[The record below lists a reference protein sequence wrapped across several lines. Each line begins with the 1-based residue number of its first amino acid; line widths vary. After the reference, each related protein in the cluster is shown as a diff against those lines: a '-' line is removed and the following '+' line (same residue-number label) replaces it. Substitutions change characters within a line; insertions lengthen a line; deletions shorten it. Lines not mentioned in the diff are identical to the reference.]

1 MKWLE
6 EMSCNFYIKQ
16 NLYCLRRNIANS
28 ASEMIFRFSR
38 SFLLLTTCSPKF
50 EVSFIQ
56 DTSSA
61 LANFNVTCRVVQL
74 KMFFPE
80 NVARSASEM
89 HKVYLIS
96 LQVKVSFIQDKLCTC
111 RFQCNLQLSV
121 WPASPN
127 CNSGAGNW
135 LENIASSVSEI
146 LSSAMHQWVL
156 IHDQTF

>member
-1 MKWLE
+1 
-6 EMSCNFYIKQ
+6 MSCNFYIKQ

-61 LANFNVTCRVVQL
+61 LANFNVTCRVAQL
-74 KMFFPE
+74 NMFFHE

-111 RFQCNLQLSV
+111 RFRCDLHHQIVTVELAIDQKILQVLCQKYSLLQCISGCLFMTRHF
-121 WPASPN
+121 
-127 CNSGAGNW
+127 NS
-135 LENIASSVSEI
+135 LEKRT
-146 LSSAMHQWVL
+146 L
-156 IHDQTF
+156 

>member
-1 MKWLE
+1 MVGGNVLQLLHLTTI
-6 EMSCNFYIKQ
+6 S
-16 NLYCLRRNIANS
+16 YCLRRNIANS
-28 ASEMIFRFSR
+28 ASEMIFRFSG

-61 LANFNVTCRVVQL
+61 LANFNVTCRVAQL
-74 KMFFPE
+74 NMFFHE

-96 LQVKVSFIQDKLCTC
+96 LQLKVSFIQDKLCTC

-127 CNSGAGNW
+127 CNSGASNW
-135 LENIASSVSEI
+135 LENITISVSEI
-146 LSSAMHQWVL
+146 LSLQCISGLL
-156 IHDQTF
+156 IHDQPF